1 VAVAAPGD
9 TLKVEA
15 ARSSL
20 RLSAAALLL
29 VLTCAALTLRAPSL
43 AWFGFGA
50 WLMLGFVTLVSGVV
64 LVIALACAWEARG
77 SGRRVSAVAG
87 IAAAIDLLALVG
99 AGVVVFAVVD
109 LVLRAYH

>member
-1 VAVAAPGD
+1 MAAPGD
-9 TLKVEA
+9 TLKVES

-29 VLTCAALTLRAPSL
+29 VVTCTVLASRAPSY

-50 WLMLGFVTLVSGVV
+50 WLLLGFLALVSGVV
-64 LVIALACAWEARG
+64 LVIALACAWESRG

-99 AGVVVFAVVD
+99 AGVVVLAVVD
-109 LVLRAYH
+109 LVLRAYR